1 MAYDPPNANGQ
12 AAMANSSPVVIAS
25 DQSAI
30 PTVSEGGT
38 GSGSPSKA
46 ALMGV
51 TDGTNLRGSLGNQ
64 QGQSYVMDAAPNTA
78 TGDHPPNELSY
89 ATLGQVTTTTSLV
102 GAPGSGKRL
111 RIFSVTIT
119 GSPNAG
125 ATTAS
130 LVQDITTTSNEFT
143 PYCYAG
149 QGFTVPYPKTGI
161 PMVANHGL
169 QIGILGSVSAGG
181 YGATVVYTT
190 ETV

>member
-1 MAYDPPNANGQ
+1 MAVDVQGVDINGQ
-12 AAMANSSPVVIAS
+12 KRELLTSILGALICSPGIDYTGAYQYLAANTI
-25 DQSAI
+25 
-30 PTVSEGGT
+30 
-38 GSGSPSKA
+38 
-46 ALMGV
+46 
-51 TDGTNLRGSLGNQ
+51 
-64 QGQSYVMDAAPNTA
+64 GQLYVMDAAPNTA

-89 ATLGQVTTTTSLV
+89 ATLGQVTTQTSLV

-125 ATTAS
+125 TTSAAV
-130 LVQDITTTSNEFT
+130 VQDSTSGSEFT

-149 QGFTVPYPKTGI
+149 QGFTVPYPKTGVA
-161 PMVANHGL
+161 MVANRAL
-169 QIGILGSVSAGG
+169 QIGIVGTVSAGG

>member
-12 AAMANSSPVVIAS
+12 ATMANSSPVVIAS

-38 GSGSPSKA
+38 GSGTPSKA

-51 TDGTNLRGSLGNQ
+51 TDGTDLRGSLGNQ

-89 ATLGQVTTTTSLV
+89 TTLGQVTTVTSLV

-119 GSPNAG
+119 GSANAG
-125 ATTAS
+125 ATSAAV
-130 LVQDITTTSNEFT
+130 VQDITSGILLT
-143 PYCYAG
+143 PYCYEG

-169 QIGILGSVSAGG
+169 QVNILGSVAAGG

>member
-1 MAYDPPNANGQ
+1 
-12 AAMANSSPVVIAS
+12 
-25 DQSAI
+25 
-30 PTVSEGGT
+30 
-38 GSGSPSKA
+38 
-46 ALMGV
+46 
-51 TDGTNLRGSLGNQ
+51 
-64 QGQSYVMDAAPNTA
+64 MDAAPNTA

-102 GAPGSGKRL
+102 SAPGSGKRL

-119 GSPNAG
+119 GSPGAG
-125 ATTAS
+125 STSAA
-130 LVQDITTTSNEFT
+130 LIQDSTSSSQFA

-169 QIGILGSVSAGG
+169 QVGIVGVVPGGGGG
-181 YGATVVYTT
+181 YGATVVYTI